1 MKRMLMTTV
10 VCWIAMTVCQAEDNA
25 VKVLTDPTTVKENG
39 LISDTSRVYDIDEV
53 VVVAQPKESFRLRQ
67 QPLASTSFS
76 QSDLSGMRTQDLREL
91 SAYVPSFT
99 MPAYGSRL
107 TSSIYVRGLG
117 SRINSPVVGI
127 YVDGMP
133 IQNKTA
139 YNFHLYEID
148 RVDVLR
154 GPQGTLYGMNAEGG
168 LIRIYSKN
176 PFDYQG
182 TDLNFSIGTHFWRK
196 VEAAHYQRLSD
207 KAAFSLAGFY
217 DGQNGFLKN
226 AYDNSRADNFD
237 EAGGKLRFMF
247 RPTNRLSFDVLA
259 DYQYVKQNAFPYGLM
274 DAQTGETADCN
285 TNLHNRYRRNLLNT
299 GFTLNYRGNGYHLSS
314 STTYQYLRDFMLM
327 DIDYSPRD
335 VNWLEQNQL
344 KNGITQEV
352 ALKSSTGIWHYTT
365 GLFGSYEWL
374 KTTAP
379 VHFGK
384 EVTDPI
390 SNGIYT
396 SMYNAMLR
404 RMTPEQIERMGGIKV
419 STFMEVPGLFHTPSS
434 NFAVFHESNFDLTSR
449 LKLTLGLRYDY
460 SHAAIDY
467 ATMAITAVT
476 VNALGQEATNALTS
490 VLNHHHTSDYHQ
502 LLPKFGICYRLDN
515 RGSNLYATISK
526 GYRAGGYNIQMFSDV
541 LRTELDDP
549 AYRNIV
555 SRQSYDIPHTK
566 TDYQHITNTVSYQ
579 PETSWNF
586 EVGAHLNL
594 LGDALHAD
602 VAVYHMPI
610 RNQQLS
616 VMAGNYGYGRAM
628 VNVGR
633 SYSCGAEVSLRGRL
647 ANNAFSYALTYGYTH
662 SVFKDYKDET
672 TNADGTTMLVDYKDK
687 RLPFVP
693 AHTFSAIAD
702 YRHATSVPT
711 IPSIVVGAQLTGQGK
726 TYWDAANLYAQK
738 FYALLGAHVDVNW
751 KFRHLSGVLS
761 FWGRNLTNTKYNI
774 FGFPIQEEPS
784 SPHYAQKG
792 DALQLGVDVKIHL

>member
-1 MKRMLMTTV
+1 MMSAVYWTV
-10 VCWIAMTVCQAEDNA
+10 LTVCYAEGNV
-25 VKVLTDPTTVKENG
+25 VKSLADPTTVNENG
-39 LISDTSRVYDIDEV
+39 LMSDTSRVYDIDEV

-67 QPLASTSFS
+67 QPLVSTSFS
-76 QSDLSGMRTQDLREL
+76 QSDLWGMRAQDIREL

-99 MPAYGSRL
+99 IPAYGSRL

-117 SRINSPVVGI
+117 SRINSPVMGI

-139 YNFHLYEID
+139 FNFHMYEID

-154 GPQGTLYGMNAEGG
+154 GPQGTLYGMNTEGG
-168 LIRIYSKN
+168 LIRIFSKN
-176 PFDYQG
+176 PFSYQG

-196 VEAAHYQRLSD
+196 AEVAHYQRLSD
-207 KAAFSLAGFY
+207 KVAFSLAGFY

-237 EAGGKLRFMF
+237 EAGGKMRFMY
-247 RPTNRLSFDVLA
+247 RPTNRLSVDVLA

-274 DAQTGETADCN
+274 DAVTGETADYN

-299 GFTLNYRGNGYHLSS
+299 GFNLLYHGNGYDLSS
-314 STTYQYLRDFMLM
+314 STSYQYLRDYMLM

-335 VNWLEQNQL
+335 VNWLEQHQL
-344 KNGITQEV
+344 KNGLTQEV
-352 ALKSSTGIWHYTT
+352 ALKGKTGIWHWTN

-396 SMYNAMLR
+396 AMYNAMIR
-404 RMTPEQIERMGGIKV
+404 RMTPEQIERMGGIQV
-419 STFMEVPGLFHTPSS
+419 STLMEVPGLFHTPSS
-434 NFAVFHESNFDLTSR
+434 NFAVFHESNFVLTNR
-449 LKLTLGLRYDY
+449 LNLTLGLRYDY
-460 SHAAIDY
+460 SHAEIDY
-467 ATMAITAVT
+467 ETMAITAVT

-490 VLNHHHTSDYHQ
+490 VLNHHHTSDFNQ
-502 LLPKFGICYRLDN
+502 LLPKVGISYRLDN

-541 LRTELDDP
+541 LRTELEDP
-549 AYRNIV
+549 DYRNIV
-555 SRQSYDIPHTK
+555 SRQSYDIPHSDS
-566 TDYQHITNTVSYQ
+566 DYEQITNTISYQ
-579 PETSWNF
+579 PETSWNY

-594 LGDALHAD
+594 LGDVLHAD
-602 VAVYHMPI
+602 VSAYHMPI

-628 VNVGR
+628 VNVGK
-633 SYSCGAEVSLRGRL
+633 SYSCGVEMALRGIL
-647 ANNAFSYALTYGYTH
+647 FNNAFSYGLTYGYTYA
-662 SVFKDYKDET
+662 VFKDYKDEE
-672 TNADGTTMLVDYKDK
+672 TNADGITMLVDYKDK
-687 RLPFVP
+687 RVPFIP
-693 AHTFSAIAD
+693 AHTFAANAD
-702 YRHATSVPT
+702 YRLKTSMKA
-711 IPSIVVGAQLTGQGK
+711 IPSIVLGANVTGQGK
-726 TYWDAANLYAQK
+726 TYWDAANIYAQK

-751 KFRHLSGVLS
+751 QLSHLSGMISL
-761 FWGRNLTNTKYNI
+761 WGRNLTNTKYNI
-774 FGFPIQEEPS
+774 FGFPIKEES
-784 SPHYAQKG
+784 TSPHYGQKG
-792 DALQLGVDVKIHL
+792 NAIQLGVDVKVHL